1 MNFQHDLLS
10 IPIDNF
16 QDHYVIVFDFTSM
29 QDATESFPYP
39 ELVGE
44 PLRLDLNFNTALE
57 HVTEVIVLAKRISLV
72 AVDKFGVVIKNIRE
86 TIMDNVALRQII
98 NRIPILKYRYI
109 GVFPCG
115 YVPTLP
121 NDRFAVINTQP
132 SNMQGE
138 HWIMI
143 AKLRHQFYFADSFGR
158 KDFNFLRKSY
168 KRLIPERL
176 RRHQSFYGFYTL
188 YAAFRLFKFGQEEI
202 TGVHNLNVLSFIS
215 NYM

>member
-1 MNFQHDLLS
+1 MNFQHDIPS
-10 IPIDNF
+10 ILIDNF
-16 QDHYVIVFDFTSM
+16 QDQYVIVFDFTSM
-29 QDATESFPYP
+29 QDATERFPYP
-39 ELVGE
+39 ELVAE
-44 PLRLDLNFNTALE
+44 PLTLELNFNTALE
-57 HVTEVIVLAKRISLV
+57 HVTEVLVLGKRMFLV
-72 AVDKFGVVIKNIRE
+72 AVDKFEVVGKNNPE
-86 TIMDNVALRQII
+86 TVIDNVALRQII

-109 GVFPCG
+109 GAFPCG

-121 NDRFAVINTQP
+121 NDRFAVINRQP

-143 AKLRHQFYFADSFGR
+143 AKLRHQLYFADSLGR
-158 KDFNFLRKSY
+158 KDFKFLRKSY
-168 KRLIPERL
+168 KRMIPERL
-176 RRHQSFYGFYTL
+176 RRHQSFYGFYTI